1 VHAASSRLAKGLVAA
16 TGGLALSVML
26 FPVAASAAGTLQPL
40 ALTSFTVTSTQCNG
54 PTYLPVANPALN
66 EVYVELGAL
75 TGAAPGAGPYPPTF
89 SSCSPLPS
97 AASPVVG
104 SAAVTSVASPNGSAT
119 VSAQALG
126 NQLVEESTN
135 VYTTLS
141 ASITL
146 SSPAPSVTFSIPYTT
161 SGLTQSGTE
170 DPFALVSFTGATGL
184 VGCVDGSVGL
194 WSNPP
199 GQYDLASPLGP
210 GAGTASV
217 QVFCPDGSELA
228 PGAVGVG
235 VNLLANAYSDDSQAD
250 AASANITLHD
260 VTATIN
266 S

>member
-1 VHAASSRLAKGLVAA
+1 VHAASSRLATSSVLAV
-16 TGGLALSVML
+16 GGLALWLML
-26 FPVAASAAGTLQPL
+26 LPSAASAAAVPPVVPV
-40 ALTSFTVTSTQCNG
+40 TSFTVTSTQCSG
-54 PTYLPVANPALN
+54 PTYLPVAYPTLSEA
-66 EVYVELGAL
+66 YGELGAL

-97 AASPVVG
+97 VAAPVVG
-104 SAAVTSVASPNGSAT
+104 SASVSSVASPNGSAT
-119 VSAQALG
+119 VSVQALG
-126 NQLVEESTN
+126 NQLVEESAN

-146 SSPAPSVTFSIPYTT
+146 SSPAPSVTFSVPYTT

-170 DPFALVSFTGATGL
+170 DPFALVSFTAATGL
-184 VGCVDGSVGL
+184 IGCVDGSDGL

-199 GQYDLASPLGP
+199 GQYDLGSPMSP

-217 QVFCPDGSELA
+217 EVFCPDGSELA
-228 PGAVGVG
+228 PGAVGLG
-235 VNLLANAYSDDSQAD
+235 VNLLANAYSDNGQPG
-250 AASANITLHD
+250 AASANIALHG